1 MYSYQTQ
8 NPIILV
14 ASEDIARTYPVAY
27 GNTVVFQE
35 GNHIYV
41 KKMGYSQLEA
51 PVFEKYVRE
60 AVNLPEIAP
69 SNTEVDKVTLEELK
83 SKIGALE
90 SEIKAIRNEMRD
102 DDEQH
107 D

>member
-1 MYSYQTQ
+1 MYNYQAQ

-14 ASEDIARTYPVAY
+14 TSEEVAKTYPVAY

-35 GNHIYV
+35 GDHIYV

-60 AVNLPEIAP
+60 VVTPEIP
-69 SNTEVDKVTLEELK
+69 LSNTEDNKVTLEELK

-90 SEIKAIRNEMRD
+90 SEIQAIRNEMRD
-102 DDEQH
+102 DNEQH

>member
-1 MYSYQTQ
+1 MYNYQAQ
-8 NPIILV
+8 NPIIPV
-14 ASEDIARTYPVAY
+14 ANEEIARTYPVAY

-35 GNHIYV
+35 GNHVYV

-69 SNTEVDKVTLEELK
+69 SNIEVDKVTLEELK
-83 SKIGALE
+83 TKIGALE
-90 SEIKAIRNEMRD
+90 SEIQAIRNEMRD
-102 DDEQH
+102 EHEQH